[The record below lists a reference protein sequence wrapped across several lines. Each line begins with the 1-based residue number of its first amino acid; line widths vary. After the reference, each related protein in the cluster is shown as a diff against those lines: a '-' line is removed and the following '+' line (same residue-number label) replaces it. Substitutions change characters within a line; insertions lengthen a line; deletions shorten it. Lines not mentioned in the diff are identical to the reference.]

1 MASSD
6 FTAVNFRDVPNA
18 AVGHGLE
25 ANLDFRQLRPALDS
39 EHLGVSRF
47 RIAPGFR
54 PPVGHRHRIQE
65 EVYVIT
71 GGSGRFK
78 IGNELLDVGEG
89 DVVRV
94 APTVMRAFEAG
105 ENGLELIVVGSDRP
119 EEGDGE
125 LQAGWWAN

>member
-1 MASSD
+1 MPD
-6 FTAVNFRDVPNA
+6 FTRSRFADVPNA
-18 AVGHGLE
+18 AAGHGLE
-25 ANLDFRQLRPALDS
+25 ANIDFRMLRNVLES

-54 PPVGHRHRIQE
+54 PPVGHRHQVQE
-65 EVYVIT
+65 EVYVVT

-78 IGNELLDVGEG
+78 VGDVVFDVSEG

-94 APTVMRAFEAG
+94 APTAMRAFEAG
-105 ENGLELIVVGSDRP
+105 ENGMELIVVGSDRP

-125 LQAGWWAN
+125 LEAGWWAT